1 MLTILISTCGLS
13 CLSVFDFSM
22 ACTTSEP
29 LVTLPNDTVCLPSS
43 HGVAAVVMKNCDPLV
58 LGPRV
63 GHGHRIRAIVPQIP
77 RDLVLKLPAP
87 YRDPPRAVPERVPG
101 LQHEPLDDAVEDD
114 VVIVPVSAVRC
125 EVLASLRARFRE
137 QLDVDVPD
145 GGVNDRGA
153 G

>member
-1 MLTILISTCGLS
+1 MHDVGALGHPAKHRVLAVQPWGSDGGDEKLR
-13 CLSVFDFSM
+13 SV
-22 ACTTSEP
+22 
-29 LVTLPNDTVCLPSS
+29 
-43 HGVAAVVMKNCDPLV
+43 GV
-58 LGPRV
+58 GSRV